1 MIFSYLF
8 LNASHQ
14 FRDSF
19 IWLCC
24 VRSFIIKLSYRQAGR
39 CLCIVGGLFT
49 LLVLMGCMTLILIS
63 NGRFIFFYIPA
74 VVVFAPL
81 IDAFSI
87 LIMRAGRLHYSVQPI
102 SGRFACPIALGFCPC
117 SVLCFNPELGF
128 DLFRKFL
135 VFSFCVLKSC
145 IAFGCFLERPPFLS
159 AIRGSRKLYSRAWTV
174 FREFCVH
181 FVSPHS
187 FSLPLSTTTIALFVS
202 YLRARKLAPS
212 TISSYLSAISYVHK
226 IKDLRDPTKEF

>member
-8 LNASHQ
+8 LIASHQ

-24 VRSFIIKLSYRQAGR
+24 VRSFIIKLSYRQSGR
-39 CLCIVGGLFT
+39 CLCIVGGLFM

-145 IAFGCFLERPPFLS
+145 IAFAF
-159 AIRGSRKLYSRAWTV
+159 
-174 FREFCVH
+174 
-181 FVSPHS
+181 
-187 FSLPLSTTTIALFVS
+187 
-202 YLRARKLAPS
+202 
-212 TISSYLSAISYVHK
+212 
-226 IKDLRDPTKEF
+226 